1 MSIMREKDVHILL
14 VEDEMAHAAL
24 IGRAFSARAPEV
36 TLSVAHSLEQ
46 ARASLAATPPD
57 LIISDLRLPDGDGVE
72 LLPADRS
79 RSPYAVVIMTSHGD
93 EQVAVEAMKAGAL
106 DYVVKT
112 EATLA
117 QMPRIAER
125 ALREWGHI
133 TERRRAE
140 EAARQAQETLLRQQQ
155 REKEH
160 IERELKK
167 AERKLIRQ
175 TRLATIGQVAASIA
189 HELRNPLG
197 AVRNANY
204 FLQRRMPGDDP
215 TWSEYLNIIE
225 REIGTAERIISTL
238 LEMSRAKEPTV
249 QAVDLNDAVH
259 QAIDRIDGID
269 GIDLRCT
276 LEPDPFII
284 KADPAQFQQVLVNLL
299 TNAVQAMDG
308 TGTIDVTAAFKDDF
322 DTITI
327 RDHGPGIAEDVRD
340 EIFEPLFTT
349 KAKGTGLGL
358 AICRQ
363 LVERHGG
370 TLDLVDAETSG
381 AIFRIRL
388 PRQSIEVMNK
398 AING

>member
-1 MSIMREKDVHILL
+1 MNSIEEKNVRILL
-14 VEDEMAHAAL
+14 VEDEEAHAAL
-24 IGRAFSARAPEV
+24 VGRAFSERAPAV
-36 TLSVAHSLEQ
+36 ILAVAHSLEQ
-46 ARASLAATPPD
+46 ARASLATTSPD

-117 QMPRIAER
+117 EMPRIAER

-140 EAARQAQETLLRQQQ
+140 EAAQQAQKTLLHQQR

-160 IERELKK
+160 IEQELKK
-167 AERKLIRQ
+167 AKYKLIRQ

-215 TWSEYLNIIE
+215 KWTEYLTIIE
-225 REIGTAERIISTL
+225 REIGTAERIISTF

-249 QAVDLNDAVH
+249 QAVDLNEAVRR
-259 QAIDRIDGID
+259 AIDRIEGID
-269 GIDLRCT
+269 RIDLRCT
-276 LEPDPFII
+276 LEPDPFIV
-284 KADPAQFQQVLVNLL
+284 KADPAQLQQVLVNLL
-299 TNAVQAMDG
+299 TNAVQAMNG
-308 TGTIDVTAAFKDDF
+308 TGTIDVTAALSEDF

-327 RDHGPGIAEDVRD
+327 RDHGPGIAEKVRD

-370 TLDLVDAETSG
+370 TLDLVEMETNG
-381 AIFRIRL
+381 AAFRIRL
-388 PRQSIEVMNK
+388 PRQSIEAMNH
-398 AING
+398 AIHG

>member
-1 MSIMREKDVHILL
+1 MSNRREKDVRILL
-14 VEDEMAHAAL
+14 VEDEVAHAAL

-36 TLSVAHSLEQ
+36 TLSVTHSLEQ
-46 ARASLAATPPD
+46 ARTSLAATPPD

-72 LLPADRS
+72 LLPPDRS

-106 DYVVKT
+106 DYVVKS
-112 EATLA
+112 EATLV

-140 EAARQAQETLLRQQQ
+140 DAAREAQENLLRQQQ

-160 IERELKK
+160 IEQELKK
-167 AERKLIRQ
+167 AEHKLIRQ

-204 FLQRRMPGDDP
+204 FLQRRMPEADSI
-215 TWSEYLNIIE
+215 WSEYLNIIE

-238 LEMSRAKEPTV
+238 LEMSRAKDPTA
-249 QAVDLNDAVH
+249 QAVNLNEAVR
-259 QAIDRIDGID
+259 QAIDRIEGIE
-269 GIDLRCT
+269 GIDLRCS
-276 LEPDPFII
+276 LEPDPFIV

-308 TGTIDVTAAFKDDF
+308 TGAIDVTAALNENF

-349 KAKGTGLGL
+349 KARGTGLGL

-363 LVERHGG
+363 LIERHGG
-370 TLDLVDAETSG
+370 TLDLVDAETDG
-381 AIFRIRL
+381 AAFRIRL
-388 PRQSIEVMNK
+388 PRQSIEAMNNVS
-398 AING
+398 NG

>member
-1 MSIMREKDVHILL
+1 MSSMNGKDLCILL
-14 VEDEMAHAAL
+14 VEDEVAHAEL
-24 IGRAFSARAPEV
+24 IRRAFSARDQTV
-36 TLSVAHSLEQ
+36 TLIVAPNLKQ
-46 ARASLAATPPD
+46 ARASLTEAMPD
-57 LIISDLRLPDGDGVE
+57 LVISDLRLPDGDGVE

-79 RSPYAVVIMTSHGD
+79 PSPFPVVIMTSHGD

-140 EAARQAQETLLRQQQ
+140 ETARQAQENLLRQQQ

-160 IERELKK
+160 IEQELKK
-167 AERKLIRQ
+167 AKRKLIRQ

-204 FLQRRMPGDDP
+204 YLQRRLPSGD
-215 TWSEYLNIIE
+215 TKWAEYLSIIE

-249 QAVDLNDAVH
+249 QSVDLDEAVRK
-259 QAIDRIDGID
+259 AFDRIEDTDGI
-269 GIDLRCT
+269 GLRCT
-276 LEPDPFII
+276 LNPDPFVV
-284 KADPAQFQQVLVNLL
+284 KADPEQFQQVLVNLL

-308 TGTIDVTAAFKDDF
+308 DGHIDVTAAPHEDF
-322 DTITI
+322 DTILI
-327 RDHGPGIAEDVRD
+327 QDNGPGIAEDVRD

-370 TLDLVDAETSG
+370 TLDLVEADTGG
-381 AIFRIRL
+381 ATFCIRL
-388 PRQSIEVMNK
+388 PRQNIE
-398 AING
+398 ALETARQG

>member
-1 MSIMREKDVHILL
+1 
-14 VEDEMAHAAL
+14 
-24 IGRAFSARAPEV
+24 
-36 TLSVAHSLEQ
+36 
-46 ARASLAATPPD
+46 
-57 LIISDLRLPDGDGVE
+57 
-72 LLPADRS
+72 
-79 RSPYAVVIMTSHGD
+79 MTSHGD

-112 EATLA
+112 EATLTE
-117 QMPRIAER
+117 MPRIAER

-140 EAARQAQETLLRQQQ
+140 ETAQHAQENLLHQQQ

-160 IERELKK
+160 IEQELKK
-167 AERKLIRQ
+167 AKRKLIRQ

-204 FLQRRMPGDDP
+204 YLQRRLPTGDP
-215 TWSEYLNIIE
+215 KWSEYLNIIE
-225 REIGTAERIISTL
+225 HEIGTAERIISTL

-249 QAVDLNDAVH
+249 QTLNLDE
-259 QAIDRIDGID
+259 AIRKAFDRIEDTDGI
-269 GIDLRCT
+269 GLRCK
-276 LEPDPFII
+276 LEPDPFVV

-299 TNAVQAMDG
+299 TNAVQAMNGDG
-308 TGTIDVTAAFKDDF
+308 HIDVTATLHEEF
-322 DTITI
+322 DTIVI
-327 RDHGPGIAEDVRD
+327 QDNGPGIAEDVRD

-370 TLDLVDAETSG
+370 TLDLVEAEAGG
-381 AIFRIRL
+381 AAFCIRL
-388 PRQSIEVMNK
+388 PRQNIEVLER
-398 AING
+398 ARPG

>member
-1 MSIMREKDVHILL
+1 MRIMNGKDLRILL
-14 VEDEMAHAAL
+14 VEDEVAHAEL
-24 IGRAFSARAPEV
+24 IRRAFSARDQTIEL
-36 TLSVAHSLEQ
+36 TVAHSLDQ
-46 ARASLAATPPD
+46 ARASLAATAPD

-79 RSPYAVVIMTSHGD
+79 RPPYPVVIMTSHGD
-93 EQVAVEAMKAGAL
+93 EQVAVEAIKAGAL
-106 DYVVKT
+106 DYVVKS
-112 EATLA
+112 ELTLA
-117 QMPRIAER
+117 EMPRIAER

-133 TERRRAE
+133 TERQRAE
-140 EAARQAQETLLRQQQ
+140 QTAQQAQENLLRQRQ

-160 IERELKK
+160 IEQELKK

-204 FLQRRMPGDDP
+204 YLQRRLSNVDP
-215 TWSEYLNIIE
+215 KWNEYLTIIE

-238 LEMSRAKEPTV
+238 LEMSRAKDPTV
-249 QAVDLNDAVH
+249 QAVNLDEAVRK
-259 QAIDRIDGID
+259 AFDRIEETDGVS
-269 GIDLRCT
+269 LHCT
-276 LEPDPFII
+276 LKPAPFLV
-284 KADPAQFQQVLVNLL
+284 KADPEQLQQVLVNLL

-308 TGTIDVTAAFKDDF
+308 NGQIDVTATLDEQF
-322 DTITI
+322 TIITI
-327 RDHGPGIAEDVRD
+327 QDNGPGIAEDVRD

-363 LVERHGG
+363 LIERHGG
-370 TLDLVDAETSG
+370 TLDLVESATGG
-381 AIFRIRL
+381 AAFGIRL
-388 PRQSIEVMNK
+388 PQQSLETLEMARQN
-398 AING
+398 